1 MLTFDHQPESGI
13 RRGRLS
19 IPKKDGEDSVQKRVI
34 ETPGCLMYSAKGS
47 VPHLTPDNVR
57 LQDFGGVNVSMEH
70 LLQNHHPAG
79 LKNWDFDLAKFLHL
93 EEFILLCQ
101 LRDTS
106 TFTKLAPTTDRFVTL
121 TTFQGI
127 RQFTLQ
133 DYFEVVRAYRPDI
146 VIAFTDNIAE
156 TFRDPSTV
164 LPGKKRVQRSVD
176 RSLKWLDQTLRVRA
190 GGEGEQDEAEKK
202 ASKNESRKEQRK
214 KARFQQ
220 TAETS
225 EVESGSGSNAT
236 TPASTRAA
244 TPSDPTTTTQAKEGA
259 PRSWADVA
267 VFAQVHGSDLV
278 SERVRSAQET
288 AKRDVDGFVLDVSG
302 LVESKSM
309 TKNAVLN
316 CIKVSTDHLPT
327 DKPRLVY
334 GIQTPEDVLKAI
346 TMGADLFDTSYPF
359 HLTEDGKAS
368 LYYFKQPAIAG
379 STTTTSIGEQRWIN
393 LWDDEHGDKF
403 VPLLD
408 GCECYA
414 CKGGRHTRAYINHL
428 LKTHEML
435 ATVLLMSHNMHQYS
449 KFFASV
455 RQSIEDGT
463 FQKESVLFNERF
475 GVEPERTGE
484 IHAAQAIVEASLT
497 RRANRLEGAEEGVV
511 EAIGL
516 GPSPAGTPV
525 PQKRHSEDMTGHA
538 DKKPKPEDMA

>member
-1 MLTFDHQPESGI
+1 MLTFDLQPESGI

-19 IPKKDGEDSVQKRVI
+19 IPKKDGEDSAQKRVI
-34 ETPGCLMYSAKGS
+34 ETPGCLMYTAKGS

-146 VIAFTDNIAE
+146 VVAFTDNIAE

-202 ASKNESRKEQRK
+202 ANKNESRKEQRK

-220 TAETS
+220 TTESS

-244 TPSDPTTTTQAKEGA
+244 TPSDATTAAQTKEES

-316 CIKVSTDHLPT
+316 CIKVSTDHLPK

-334 GIQTPEDVLKAI
+334 GIQTPEDALKAI
-346 TMGADLFDTSYPF
+346 TMGVDLFDTSYPF

-368 LYYFKQPAIAG
+368 LYYFKRPAIAG
-379 STTTTSIGEQRWIN
+379 STTTTSIGEKRWIN

-414 CKGGRHTRAYINHL
+414 CKGSRHTRAYINHL

-463 FQKESVLFNERF
+463 FQKETALFQERF
-475 GVEPERTGE
+475 GVEPEQTGE

-497 RRANRLEGAEEGVV
+497 RRSNRLEGAEEGVV

-516 GPSPAGTPV
+516 RPSPAGTPL
-525 PQKRHSEDMTGHA
+525 PQKRHSEDMTGHT

>member
-1 MLTFDHQPESGI
+1 MLTFDLQSTGI

-19 IPKKDGEDSVQKRVI
+19 IAKEAGEDAVQKRVI
-34 ETPGCLMYSAKGS
+34 ETPGCLMYTAKGS

-127 RQFTLQ
+127 RQFTLHE
-133 DYFEVVRAYRPDI
+133 YIEVVRAYRPDI

-176 RSLKWLDQTLRVRA
+176 RSLKWLDQTLRARA
-190 GGEGEQDEAEKK
+190 GGEGEQDETEKK
-202 ASKNESRKEQRK
+202 ANKNESRKEQRK
-214 KARFQQ
+214 KARFQA
-220 TAETS
+220 TEAS

-236 TPASTRAA
+236 TPASTRTV
-244 TPSDPTTTTQAKEGA
+244 TPTDSTTIKEEGT
-259 PRSWADVA
+259 RSWTEVA

-288 AKRDVDGFVLDVSG
+288 AKRDVQGFVLDVSG

-309 TKNAVLN
+309 TKNAALN
-316 CIKVSTDHLPT
+316 CIKVSTDHLPQ

-334 GIQTPEDVLKAI
+334 GVQTPEDVLKAI

-368 LYYFKQPAIAG
+368 LYYFKKPAISG
-379 STTTTSIGEQRWIN
+379 SETTTSIGEKRWIN

-414 CKGGRHTRAYINHL
+414 CKDSRHTRAYINHL

-455 RQSIEDGT
+455 RETIEDDT
-463 FQKESVLFNERF
+463 FQKESVLFQERF
-475 GVEPERTGE
+475 GVEPESTGE

-516 GPSPAGTPV
+516 GGPSPGTPM
-525 PQKRHSEDMTGHA
+525 PQKRHSEDTTGHA
-538 DKKPKPEDMA
+538 DKKPKPEEHGDKA

>member
-1 MLTFDHQPESGI
+1 MLVD
-13 RRGRLS
+13 R
-19 IPKKDGEDSVQKRVI
+19 
-34 ETPGCLMYSAKGS
+34 
-47 VPHLTPDNVR
+47 
-57 LQDFGGVNVSMEH
+57 
-70 LLQNHHPAG
+70 QNHHPAG

-93 EEFILLCQ
+93 EEFVLLCQ

-127 RQFTLQ
+127 RQFTLH
-133 DYFEVVRAYRPDI
+133 DYIEVVRAYRPDI

-176 RSLKWLDQTLRVRA
+176 RSLKWLDQTLRARA
-190 GGEGEQDEAEKK
+190 GDEGEQDETERK
-202 ASKNESRKEQRK
+202 ANKNESRKEQRK
-214 KARFQQ
+214 KARFQA
-220 TAETS
+220 TEAS

-236 TPASTRAA
+236 TPASTRAV
-244 TPSDPTTTTQAKEGA
+244 TPTDPTTTKEE
-259 PRSWADVA
+259 PRSWTEVA

-288 AKRDVDGFVLDVSG
+288 AKRDVQGFVLDVSG

-309 TKNAVLN
+309 TKNAALN
-316 CIKVSTDHLPT
+316 CIKVSTDHLPR

-334 GIQTPEDVLKAI
+334 GVQTPEDVLKAI

-368 LYYFKQPAIAG
+368 LYYFKRPAISG
-379 STTTTSIGEQRWIN
+379 SETTTSIGEKRWIN

-414 CKGGRHTRAYINHL
+414 CKDSRHTRAYINHL

-435 ATVLLMSHNMHQYS
+435 ATVLLMRYLFLVARFLFVIQLYFGSNKCSY
-449 KFFASV
+449 F
-455 RQSIEDGT
+455 SI
-463 FQKESVLFNERF
+463 S
-475 GVEPERTGE
+475 
-484 IHAAQAIVEASLT
+484 
-497 RRANRLEGAEEGVV
+497 
-511 EAIGL
+511 
-516 GPSPAGTPV
+516 
-525 PQKRHSEDMTGHA
+525 
-538 DKKPKPEDMA
+538 